1 MSYKTIL
8 LHLADDASHAA
19 RIDAAVDLAGRFQ
32 AHVTALYIATPVSM
46 PAEIEGRGASRVF
59 IEQATERA
67 REKAKI
73 IAAKLTARMGAKN
86 LSFEWRNAEG
96 DHLDLLAEAAIYADL
111 TIVSHSRA
119 ELIEDRVVFHVPE
132 HLPLVAACPV
142 VILPA
147 DGFPATFA
155 HHVLIAWKPC
165 IEAARAVNL
174 SLPLLKQAEKITIL
188 SIVPEPQDDPP
199 CAKLG
204 KMLRRHGIEAA
215 IVADELGT
223 RYAGEAILEHARN
236 MRADALVMG
245 AYGHSRLRE
254 MVLGGVTRNVLMN
267 AKIPLL
273 LAH

>member
-19 RIDAAVDLAGRFQ
+19 RIDAAVNLAERFQ
-32 AHVTALYIATPVSM
+32 ANVRALYIVTPVSM
-46 PAEIEGRGASRVF
+46 PAEIEGRGASQIF
-59 IEQATERA
+59 IEQAIERA

-73 IAAKLTARMGAKN
+73 IEAELAARMAAKR
-86 LSFEWRNAEG
+86 LSFEWRIAEG

-111 TIVSHSRA
+111 AIVSHSRA
-119 ELIEDRVVFHVPE
+119 ELIEDRIVFHVTE

-147 DGFPATFA
+147 NGFPAAFA
-155 HHVLIAWKPC
+155 KHILIAWKPC
-165 IEAARAVNL
+165 LEAARAVNL
-174 SLPLLKQAEKITIL
+174 SLPLLKQAKKTTVL
-188 SIVPEPQDDPP
+188 SIVAEPLDEPP
-199 CAKLG
+199 CAELG
-204 KMLRRHGIEAA
+204 KMLRRHGIDAA
-215 IVADELGT
+215 IVMDALGT
-223 RYAGEAILEHARN
+223 RYPGEAILEHAKN
-236 MRADALVMG
+236 TQADALVMG